1 MSQKKHSYTI
11 ATKLAAVEVA
21 ENRSKESAARQ
32 FKVDPRRIR
41 EWCKQK
47 ETLIEL
53 KKKRGLS
60 TRKRL
65 GGAGRKV
72 KDEDMEETLLNWVIE
87 MRDQN
92 LRVSRR
98 MLRVQ
103 AKIFATDEAFK
114 ASSGWLQKF
123 LKRNGLSLRRKTT
136 VCQSPPA
143 DCIPKLVSFVTHL
156 RSMQRQ
162 HDYPRSCVFAM
173 DETACWM
180 DMPSDTTI
188 HKTGARSVSLKT
200 SGHEKDHFTVIL
212 TARAD
217 GVKSKPYLVFK
228 GKGTRL
234 MKTLQKIDGVIVRFS
249 MNGWMNDT
257 LTADYLRT
265 VIGQLSFRR
274 RLLVWDAYRCHT
286 SEATRAETKR
296 LRIDTSIVPG
306 GCTKF
311 IQAADVVWNA
321 SFKSHMHKLYDDWIA
336 DPSKHEF
343 TKGGNMKAPA
353 RTLLCEWVKES
364 WAAVSTDMVKNS
376 FISCAI
382 NTPIDGTDDSK
393 IHCFKEGQPCAA
405 GLAMLREANEKARET
420 PAVSHDDPFAS
431 DEDEEEN
438 ENNEATI
445 DDDSDVDSTDDSSDD
460 EQ

>member
-1 MSQKKHSYTI
+1 MAKHCSYSVT
-11 ATKLAAVEVA
+11 TKLKAVEIA
-21 ENRSKESAARQ
+21 EKVSKESAARQ
-32 FKVDPRRIR
+32 FKVDPKRIR

-47 ETLIEL
+47 EALVQLT
-53 KKKRGLS
+53 KQRGPTS

-72 KDEDMEETLLNWVIE
+72 KDEDMEETLLNWVLE

-98 MLRVQ
+98 MLQVQ
-103 AKIFATDEAFK
+103 AKVFASKGSFK
-114 ASSGWLQKF
+114 ASKGWLDKF

-136 VCQSPPA
+136 VCQSPPS
-143 DCIPKLVSFVTHL
+143 DCIPKLVSFITHL
-156 RSMQRQ
+156 RSIQRHREFPQ
-162 HDYPRSCVFAM
+162 SCIFAM

-200 SGHEKDHFTVIL
+200 SGHEKDHYTVIL

-217 GVKSKPYLVFK
+217 GFKSKPYVVFK

-249 MNGWMNDT
+249 TNGWMNDT
-257 LTADYLRT
+257 LTSDYLRT

-274 RLLVWDAYRCHT
+274 RLLICDAYRCHT
-286 SEATRAETKR
+286 SEATRAETTR
-296 LRIDTSIVPG
+296 LRIDTCIVPG

-321 SFKSHMHKLYDDWIA
+321 SFKSHMRQLYDEWLS
-336 DPSKHEF
+336 DPSQHEF
-343 TKGGNMKAPA
+343 TKGGNMKAPSRA
-353 RTLLCEWVKES
+353 LLCEWVKQS
-364 WAAVSTDMVKNS
+364 WAAVSTDMVRES
-376 FISCAI
+376 FVSCAI
-382 NTPIDGTDDSK
+382 TTSIEGTDDDK
-393 IHCFKEGQPCAA
+393 IHCFKPGQPCAA
-405 GLAMLREANEKARET
+405 GKTLLKEETEKARET
-420 PAVSHDDPFAS
+420 PIDDDDDPFAS
-431 DEDEEEN
+431 DEDEAED
-438 ENNEATI
+438 ENNEAI
-445 DDDSDVDSTDDSSDD
+445 IENDSDVESTCDSSD